1 MANEIRAQAA
11 PAAKAAQSAFTAVD
25 VASWFLQQVDR
36 DSGESITHL
45 KLQKLVFYADA
56 WSLALKGRELVCEPF
71 QAWAHGPVAPSLWTQ
86 LSGNGWR
93 ALASD
98 VVTSNAEFD
107 DDALEVLQQ
116 VQDAYGPLQA
126 KALETM
132 THQEDPWLEARGPLP
147 LEASSNACISK
158 DTTARFYQELYESV
172 NGEAEQ
178 QVQ

>member
-1 MANEIRAQAA
+1 MANNTQ
-11 PAAKAAQSAFTAVD
+11 AQSVQADKTAYTAGD

-56 WSLALKGRELVCEPF
+56 WSLALKNRELVAEPF
-71 QAWAHGPVAPSLWTQ
+71 QAWAHGPVAPSLWDQ

-93 ALASD
+93 ALAED
-98 VVTSNAEFD
+98 AVTSNAEFD
-107 DDALEVLQQ
+107 DDALEILQQ
-116 VQDAYGPLQA
+116 VQDAYGHLQA

-132 THQEDPWLEARGPLP
+132 THQEEPWLEARGDLP
-147 LEASSNACISK
+147 LEAYSKACVNK
-158 DTTARFYQELYESV
+158 TTTTRFYQKLYESV